1 LSRPGA
7 PWARWRYTRKPKRM
21 NRALERERKW
31 RRPVIR
37 AKIYVQDLIA
47 GSPSVEHAMTAAEQ
61 ELDHTIHAAPPPPIS
76 PLVSASGTMD
86 GLPGPGS
93 ST

>member
-1 LSRPGA
+1 
-7 PWARWRYTRKPKRM
+7 WRYTRKPKRM